1 MDVDLLQSS
10 GKYVIKKYEDRKM
23 YDLQQSEMV
32 NLNDIEKLVKNQ
44 RDLIILDK
52 DDKDITTEILSDSLG
67 KAIRRMKGFSKLSK
81 NKLSDIN
88 LFLSTLI
95 KDYL

>member
-81 NKLSDIN
+81 K
-88 LFLSTLI
+88 
-95 KDYL
+95 